1 MQHIPQSDLDQ
12 LSLWYVLQYSLSS
25 FHRLLS
31 HFGNASD
38 AIKLS
43 ALPIWQQLKL
53 HPNHLQRFQAFHS
66 LQGQHDFQTCLKST
80 LKHCDTIIFRQ
91 QDHYPVAL
99 SHYDESP
106 PILFIQGDANI
117 LHQPQIAMVGS
128 RQPSPHGKQMAYDF
142 ANFFAEKNFVVNS
155 GLALGI
161 DAASHHGAIQ
171 TGKTIAIIGTGLD
184 QCYPSEHQSLWQDI
198 VHRGG
203 AIVSEF
209 FANTP
214 PAKRNFPRRNRMIS
228 GLSLG
233 TVVVEAGLK
242 SGSLITAK
250 KTAEQGKQV
259 FAIPGHIY
267 SQYHRGCHQL
277 IREGAT
283 LIDHPEQVIE
293 DLNMFGQLQS
303 FNSTISKSS
312 IEKPAPQSP
321 TPQPAT
327 LQTDNI
333 TIPAH
338 LDAVYQQLDWIG
350 ISIDEL
356 AIRLNQHIIELNVA
370 LVELE
375 LLGLCKQHGGRYLRC

>member
-1 MQHIPQSDLDQ
+1 MQHIPQPDIDQ

-38 AIKLS
+38 AIQLT

-53 HPNHLQRFQAFHS
+53 HPNHLQRLQIFHS
-66 LQGQHDFQTCLKST
+66 PQGQQDFQTCLKLT
-80 LKHCDTIIFRQ
+80 LEHCDSIIFKHQ
-91 QDHYPVAL
+91 HNYPVSL
-99 SHYDESP
+99 SHYDDSP
-106 PILFIQGDANI
+106 PILFVQGDANV
-117 LHQPQIAMVGS
+117 LQQPQIAMVGS
-128 RQPSPHGKQMAYDF
+128 RQPGPHGKQVAYDF
-142 ANFFAEKNFVVNS
+142 ANFFAEQNFVVTS

-171 TGKTIAIIGTGLD
+171 NGKSIAVIGTGLD
-184 QCYPSEHQSLWQDI
+184 QCYPSEHRSLWQGI
-198 VHRGG
+198 IEHGG

-209 FANTP
+209 LANTP

-228 GLSLG
+228 GLSQG
-233 TVVVEAGLK
+233 TVVVEAGLQ

-250 KTAEQGKQV
+250 KAAEQGKQV

-267 SQYHRGCHQL
+267 SQYHQGCHQL

-283 LIDHPEQVIE
+283 LVDHPLQVIE
-293 DLNMFGQLQS
+293 DLNMFGQAQVRS
-303 FNSTISKSS
+303 
-312 IEKPAPQSP
+312 PAPSKAVVKKPDHQ
-321 TPQPAT
+321 TVAPQTESIAIPEH
-327 LQTDNI
+327 LNI
-333 TIPAH
+333 
-338 LDAVYQQLDWIG
+338 LYQQLDWVG

-356 AIRLNQHIIELNVA
+356 AIRLNQNIIDLNIA

-375 LLGLCKQHGGRYLRC
+375 LLGMCKQHGGRYLRC